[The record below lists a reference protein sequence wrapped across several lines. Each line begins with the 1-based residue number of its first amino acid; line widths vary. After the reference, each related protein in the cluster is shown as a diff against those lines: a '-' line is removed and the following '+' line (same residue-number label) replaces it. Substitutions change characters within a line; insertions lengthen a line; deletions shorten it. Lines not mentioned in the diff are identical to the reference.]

1 MHFCLPEVVF
11 RSIAAQFNLA
21 LVQLPELKSRDRDES
36 RDIHLSPEAEHR
48 HCAYR
53 RALLAAFTTT
63 RTGKG

>member
-48 HCAYR
+48 HCASPSPSR
-53 RALLAAFTTT
+53 CLFTTT